1 MAGHRTGG
9 WLPGRAAVDHLPEPV
24 EWPDNES
31 VRHLDRGRTAIWLF
45 AVLAGLCF
53 VVAAYLAISYPPDRE
68 SESSFGLVWLLA
80 GPLPFFVVGMTAYLR
95 LKVCSLSRQLL
106 WVGGAFG
113 IAGAI
118 GYGVTAGVQ
127 VGAGAGWLGVGVF
140 GYQLTCMIAIALL
153 ARVLALLP
161 DGRYR
166 YDYERMTIRAMWAV
180 PLLSVIIFFAG
191 PTAYLDHAVFLG
203 DVPGAQSPLPS
214 VPWLA
219 GPVAAAYEYYWL
231 ASFAGVALFLVR
243 AARMTPAERRTVRAI
258 VVVLGLITAELVALA
273 VITSGLPE
281 PVPIAMLPRSYFGLF
296 PFVAI
301 LAAVVVAGIRNG
313 ALGGGAAVQRSLVY
327 TGLWLLIAVGYLG
340 LATALGLA
348 ATTRLPIVVAILAT
362 VAATV
367 VLEPVRRKVNAFAER
382 HVLGRRLSGYEL
394 LVRLGGTMEHAFRPH
409 ELADELAGGLLDG
422 LGLDW
427 AQVRLDDY
435 VATAGT
441 VVGDPAAE
449 RPLRHDGVPLG
460 TISCGP
466 KSDTAFTP
474 RDLELIET
482 LARQAGLALHHARQ
496 TAELEASRARI
507 VQAQDAER
515 RRIEQDL
522 HDGVQQELVAV
533 VAKLGLARSV
543 LPRDPSRSLLLIEE
557 LRDEAVR
564 IVDELRELAHG
575 IHPSVLSDEGLVAA
589 VESRARRMPIPA
601 AVTAPDGLRDTRF
614 AIEVEASAYYFVS
627 ESLTNVL
634 KHAGATAV
642 AINFAA
648 TNGSLLVEV
657 RDNGSG
663 LPLAVRTG
671 SGLTAL
677 RDRIE
682 AAGGSL
688 RVANGTG
695 GGAAV
700 HARLPSG
707 AVSG

>member
-1 MAGHRTGG
+1 V
-9 WLPGRAAVDHLPEPV
+9 RAAVDHLPEPV

-31 VRHLDRGRTAIWLF
+31 VRHLGWRQTPIWLF
-45 AVLAGLCF
+45 AVLAGPCF
-53 VVAAYLAISYPPDRE
+53 VVAAYLAISYPPAHE
-68 SESSFGLVWLLA
+68 SESNSGLVWLLA
-80 GPLPFFVVGMTAYLR
+80 GPLPFFVVGMLAHLR
-95 LKVCSLSRQLL
+95 VEVCLLSRQLL
-106 WVGGAFG
+106 WVGGTFG

-127 VGAGAGWLGVGVF
+127 VGADAGWLGVGVF
-140 GYQLTCMIAIALL
+140 GYQLACMIAIVLL
-153 ARVLALLP
+153 ARTLTLLP
-161 DGRYR
+161 TGLFRYR
-166 YDYERMTIRAMWAV
+166 YEWMTIRAMWAV
-180 PLLSVIIFFAG
+180 PSLSVIIFFAG

-203 DVPGAQSPLPS
+203 DVPGPPSPLPS
-214 VPWLA
+214 LPWLA

-231 ASFAGVALFLVR
+231 ASFVGVALFLVR

-258 VVVLGLITAELVALA
+258 LVVLGLITAELTALA
-273 VITSGLPE
+273 IIASRLPE
-281 PVPIAMLPRSYFGLF
+281 PIPVAMLPRSYFGLF

-313 ALGGGAAVQRSLVY
+313 ALGGGVAIQRSLVY

-382 HVLGRRLSGYEL
+382 QVLGRRLSGYEL

-449 RPLRHDGVPLG
+449 RPLRHDGVALG
-460 TISCGP
+460 MISCGP
-466 KSDTAFTP
+466 KSDSAFTV

-543 LPRDPSRSLLLIEE
+543 LPRDPSRSLVLIREVQ
-557 LRDEAVR
+557 DEAVR

-601 AVTAPDGLRDTRF
+601 AVTAPDGLRGARF

-663 LPLAVRTG
+663 LPAAVRSG

-682 AAGGSL
+682 AVGGSL